1 MADNEET
8 KQPDSYQ
15 KVMDDL
21 LGVGAAAK
29 FKEAVLGKLEAAA
42 QQLEEEKKQIEVA
55 KKRDEEMHSFQLRAV
70 EATEQQA
77 RAFGRIAL
85 AAEAIADH
93 FRDYVEFYRQ
103 FGGKS

>member
-1 MADNEET
+1 M
-8 KQPDSYQ
+8 
-15 KVMDDL
+15 
-21 LGVGAAAK
+21 
-29 FKEAVLGKLEAAA
+29 
-42 QQLEEEKKQIEVA
+42 
-55 KKRDEEMHSFQLRAV
+55 RSFQLRAV
-70 EATEQQA
+70 EAPAPQS